1 MARLALLL
9 VAVALLL
16 PAAARSDACSPLDCA
31 PSQFP
36 LAHGTMLAVRKS
48 TTAPL
53 RVIDL
58 RTGATRWQLP
68 SGIVEHGTLVHQQ
81 GSLLSWFSLT
91 TGARIGSAVLQS
103 RGAFEL
109 VGASQ
114 DGSQAVLENAQMR
127 STVFDVV
134 SRGSVRAAT
143 LGPGH
148 WSFDALRGSKLFLI
162 QTVRFGYYVRLFDLA
177 ANRLETKPLKGPGE
191 NALISGI
198 AFARASSV
206 DGGTLFTLYIGSSG
220 GAMIHELDLVHHKA
234 ICIGLPGVGS
244 FAAATTWALVP
255 DPDGRTLWAISPGY
269 GRVAAI
275 DIAAHRIRR
284 QWEFNADG
292 FNENAP
298 GTAAMSPDGE
308 HFAVTDAQSVWFIT
322 LGSKLT
328 VRKVAHVATAIG
340 WAPDQSRLWVVGERS
355 RVSSLPLR

>member
-191 NALISGI
+191 NALISGV
-198 AFARASSV
+198 AFARAASP
-206 DGGTLFTLYIGSSG
+206 DGRYLFTLYIDGSG
-220 GAMIHELDLVHHKA
+220 GAMIHRLDLVDGKA
-234 ICIGLPGVGS
+234 LCIGLPGDGN
-244 FAAATTWALVP
+244 FGAATTWALVP

-269 GRVAAI
+269 GKVVAIDVAA
-275 DIAAHRIRR
+275 HGIRR
-284 QWEFNADG
+284 TWSWTPG
-292 FNENAP
+292 IFNENAP
-298 GTAAMSPDGE
+298 GTGVLSPDGS
-308 HFAVTDAQSVWFIT
+308 HFAVGDSQNIWFISLEPT
-322 LGSKLT
+322 LDVHSVQRLNEGL
-328 VRKVAHVATAIG
+328 G

-355 RVSSLPLR
+355 RVSSLALR

>member
-1 MARLALLL
+1 MKRLALVLAAL
-9 VAVALLL
+9 VLLL
-16 PAAARSDACSPLDCA
+16 PAAARGDACSPLSCA
-31 PSQFP
+31 PSQFE
-36 LAHGTMLAVRKS
+36 LDHGTLLAVRGA
-48 TTAPL
+48 TTMPV
-53 RVIDL
+53 RVLDL
-58 RTGATRWQLP
+58 RTGKTKWKLP
-68 SGIVEHGTLVHQQ
+68 AGIVENGTLVAKQGPLLAWYDLATGKRA
-81 GSLLSWFSLT
+81 GSLTLASGDW
-91 TGARIGSAVLQS
+91 Q
-103 RGAFEL
+103 L

-114 DGSQAVLENAQMR
+114 DGARAVLERAHGT
-127 STVFDVV
+127 STDFAAV
-134 SRGSVRAAT
+134 SRSAPEQLVTLPGRAWT
-143 LGPGH
+143 
-148 WSFDALRGSKLFLI
+148 FDALSGSNLFLI
-162 QTVRFGYYVRLFDLA
+162 QTVSLGYYVRLVDLA
-177 ANRLETKPLKGPGE
+177 TGKLQQTPLKGPGE

-220 GAMIHELDLVHHKA
+220 GAMIHELDLVHHQA